1 MVNAMHVSSSVTMYN
16 ILHFAEITVGYVDT
30 SVTVFESA
38 GVAQLTVAISVPP
51 QADPI
56 ETSFSLLVNTND
68 GTATA
73 GGLSPCLEIDL
84 HIHTHFSASESLD
97 QISRFTIFVF
107 SQIKANPQ
115 KFCPLL
121 NLVLYGG
128 YVYA

>member
-16 ILHFAEITVGYVDT
+16 ILHFAEITVGYVQT
-30 SVTVFESA
+30 AVTVFESA

-56 ETSFSLLVNTND
+56 DTSFSLLVNTND

-84 HIHTHFSASESLD
+84 HIHTHFSATESLD
-97 QISRFTIFVF
+97 YI
-107 SQIKANPQ
+107 P
-115 KFCPLL
+115 
-121 NLVLYGG
+121 
-128 YVYA
+128 